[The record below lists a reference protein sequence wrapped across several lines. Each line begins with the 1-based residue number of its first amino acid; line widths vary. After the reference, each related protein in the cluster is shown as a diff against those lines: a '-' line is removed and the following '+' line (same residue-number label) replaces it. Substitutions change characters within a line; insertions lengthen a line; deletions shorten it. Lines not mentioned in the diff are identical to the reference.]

1 LSTTTLSDAGL
12 VVGAAAEPVE
22 VCLLG
27 DLPSALVCVVLVVV
41 PEEVDLDAELE
52 PFPPPEVSTI
62 ATITTTATTRP
73 PMISVVARAGE
84 RRSVR

>member
-12 VVGAAAEPVE
+12 VVAGAEPVE
-22 VCLLG
+22 VDLLG
-27 DLPSALVCVVLVVV
+27 DLPSELVWVAPVVLALGV
-41 PEEVDLDAELE
+41 ELE
-52 PFPPPEVSTI
+52 PELAPLPPPEVSTI

-84 RRSVR
+84 RRSER